1 MKKMTLTALCLLFIG
16 SMAFAQRQKTDIFN
30 GTINGIPGMETS
42 APVTFTVDNT
52 TGECSFVSK
61 GNGFAVGPFTWKGQ
75 IPAAKNYNLGQQGA
89 VWAGQLTEYS
99 DMTYAVGEGQGTL
112 KAAISGNN
120 NAPIAGMNYD
130 GKTITLTIR
139 VPYEMHGQVAPIPFT
154 CTLNLSPGQ
163 SANPDDD
170 SDDDFGGGFE
180 SLDSM
185 SEEEYEEYI
194 RSLNE
199 RTNKTEPDDK

>member
-1 MKKMTLTALCLLFIG
+1 MTLTALCLLFIG

-30 GTINGIPGMETS
+30 GTISGIPGMQSS
-42 APVTFTVDNT
+42 APVTFSVDNT

-75 IPAAKNYNLGQQGA
+75 IPSAKNYSLGQPGA
-89 VWAGQLTEYS
+89 VWAGQLTECS
-99 DMTYAVGEGQGTL
+99 DMTYAKGEGQTTM
-112 KAAISGNN
+112 KAAISRFN
-120 NAPIAGMNYD
+120 NAPIAGMTDPD
-130 GKTITLTIR
+130 GKSVSLTIR
-139 VPYEMHGQVAPIPFT
+139 ILYIMNDLTVAPIPFI
-154 CTLNLSPGQ
+154 CTLNLTPGQ

-170 SDDDFGGGFE
+170 IEDNFGDGFE

-194 RSLNE
+194 RAIYE
-199 RTNKTEPDDK
+199 RTNKTEPDNK